1 MMFDYVA
8 AARRVGIPGDKLEC
22 LVALAR
28 ADFPDDE
35 PMAELHILRAIL
47 AVERGDASVE
57 EILST
62 GSPGPRAGGGTA
74 ES

>member
-1 MMFDYVA
+1 MMFDYMA

-22 LVALAR
+22 LVTLAR

-35 PMAELHILRAIL
+35 TMAELHILRAIL

-57 EILST
+57 EIL
-62 GSPGPRAGGGTA
+62 REEVAG
-74 ES
+74 